1 MEESGFFASIKGDRK
16 YKSDLIA
23 TFFSK
28 LFTNGVF
35 NNELQVQANNDMTV
49 TLKSGIAFINGYFY
63 NNTIDK
69 VINISLSDTEQSR
82 IDSVVLRLSKEN
94 RQIIVDVLEGAYAD
108 NPVVPELTRNSNIYE
123 LRLCN
128 ILVNKQADSI
138 TPAMI
143 EDCRFNST
151 DCGQVI
157 SAVQQLD
164 TTEIFAQY
172 QAVFEDLFEQMKGIL
187 SGDVVGELLVEINNI
202 KNKMVSLGTCTDKEL
217 EQAIAESDLSNTVLK
232 DKDDKIINP
241 KIPRYEKKFFD
252 LILESDL
259 NEINITDLKLK
270 PNVQLEIIID
280 GHINAPSGEYTNII
294 LLPNEINNFSVSRTI
309 GSENR
314 NGQVTS
320 ILNNNTNSLY
330 LGRSTINSNF
340 FINCDISWQGSY
352 IKNNALYSSSSI
364 AGSLGGLIEFKSD
377 LIKSLKLK
385 SSIGN
390 FTKGTRIL
398 ILEK

>member
-1 MEESGFFASIKGDRK
+1 MEESGFFASINGDRK

-35 NNELQVQANNDMTV
+35 NNELKVQANNDMTV

-82 IDSVVLRLSKEN
+82 IDSVILRFSKEN
-94 RQIIVDVLEGAYAD
+94 RQIIADVLEGAYAD

-138 TPAMI
+138 TTAMI

-187 SGDVVGELLVEINNI
+187 SGDAAGELLVEINDI
-202 KNKMVSLGTCTDKEL
+202 KNKMVSIGTCTDEEL
-217 EQAIAESDLSNTVLK
+217 EIAIAESD
-232 DKDDKIINP
+232 
-241 KIPRYEKKFFD
+241 
-252 LILESDL
+252 
-259 NEINITDLKLK
+259 
-270 PNVQLEIIID
+270 
-280 GHINAPSGEYTNII
+280 
-294 LLPNEINNFSVSRTI
+294 
-309 GSENR
+309 
-314 NGQVTS
+314 
-320 ILNNNTNSLY
+320 
-330 LGRSTINSNF
+330 
-340 FINCDISWQGSY
+340 
-352 IKNNALYSSSSI
+352 
-364 AGSLGGLIEFKSD
+364 
-377 LIKSLKLK
+377 
-385 SSIGN
+385 
-390 FTKGTRIL
+390 
-398 ILEK
+398 